1 MRDAARPLLALAL
14 VGVLLAAAGAT
25 LGALA
30 GVDPRGR
37 VAWTS
42 GTPAFDTTPRDVALF
57 VPACEVTAL
66 HLHATAST
74 ATQVD
79 AEFFVAMPDGSA
91 RRAGSAT
98 APATAGPPLVLPLG
112 DLTLPWRAPLIVR
125 LRTDTGLLTL
135 RSARPLTWEGPAS
148 PLGAFACAFDAGA
161 PGQAWAT
168 VTSLVITLV
177 ATGLL
182 AAAWFARALGLPSDT
197 GSPRWATLAAATMV
211 GATALT
217 YMLVVPPF
225 EPPDELAHLQYAR
238 YVATTGTLPHTV
250 PAAGDQWRPSS
261 YEWVQ
266 HPLYYLGAAGVLK
279 ASGLDAPAPA
289 LAENP
294 RSRIRPNGTEPT
306 IFHHAGPPVPPTG
319 HQALRTLRLL
329 SCLMAVATAVA
340 IARLLRTVT
349 DDGLVVATVAG
360 GLALMPQWD
369 AVMGAVS
376 TDPPATLLAALATL
390 AIVRL
395 ARGRADT
402 GWLLATGALIGAA
415 YAVKATA
422 VFLAP
427 MAVLA
432 CVLDAANRERFDP
445 AAPLPDQAAR
455 ILGAA
460 LRPVLVVGV
469 GIAATAAWVHLRAWL
484 VFGDPQAFAFKKAIL
499 EAGGFVPVPGPMP
512 WTAEFWT
519 QMRVMVFEP
528 FWARFGSLGAGP
540 FPGSRVWGVY
550 ALASLLLV
558 LVPAWGAVAWMRA
571 AWQELRAGRGGRASC
586 TAMAVTVCGVGVA
599 LGLAAWVAV
608 NLAPR
613 ADMVVHWTPRHILPL
628 TAPAALLV
636 GAGLERVRTA
646 PALPSRVAS
655 ALVGATLLALGLA
668 GLGVFRATAL
678 MFHFGY

>member
-1 MRDAARPLLALAL
+1 
-14 VGVLLAAAGAT
+14 
-25 LGALA
+25 
-30 GVDPRGR
+30 
-37 VAWTS
+37 
-42 GTPAFDTTPRDVALF
+42 
-57 VPACEVTAL
+57 
-66 HLHATAST
+66 
-74 ATQVD
+74 
-79 AEFFVAMPDGSA
+79 
-91 RRAGSAT
+91 
-98 APATAGPPLVLPLG
+98 
-112 DLTLPWRAPLIVR
+112 
-125 LRTDTGLLTL
+125 
-135 RSARPLTWEGPAS
+135 
-148 PLGAFACAFDAGA
+148 
-161 PGQAWAT
+161 
-168 VTSLVITLV
+168 
-177 ATGLL
+177 
-182 AAAWFARALGLPSDT
+182 
-197 GSPRWATLAAATMV
+197 
-211 GATALT
+211 
-217 YMLVVPPF
+217 
-225 EPPDELAHLQYAR
+225 
-238 YVATTGTLPHTV
+238 
-250 PAAGDQWRPSS
+250 
-261 YEWVQ
+261 
-266 HPLYYLGAAGVLK
+266 
-279 ASGLDAPAPA
+279 
-289 LAENP
+289 
-294 RSRIRPNGTEPT
+294 
-306 IFHHAGPPVPPTG
+306 
-319 HQALRTLRLL
+319 
-329 SCLMAVATAVA
+329 MAVATAVA

-395 ARGRADT
+395 ARGRAGT

-484 VFGDPQAFAFKKAIL
+484 VFGDPQAFAFKK
-499 EAGGFVPVPGPMP
+499 
-512 WTAEFWT
+512 AEFWT

-646 PALPSRVAS
+646 PALVSRVAS